1 MGHNIKLGQIYSN
14 PFVKAFKPQTESP
27 QSVSVQLKE
36 ESEDH
41 EVGMANGQL
50 DYIIKSANEL
60 KGKLGGEEKEIPGW
74 IQDHISKAH
83 SYLHQANS
91 GYHEYDDTEDMNEEK
106 LSFKKL
112 KKGDILVGKFP
123 PYKEMEV
130 VSTTDKSAK
139 VKSSKGAVIDIYSTN
154 NYELKEQ
161 SMKLTKIL
169 NEENASFNKWLLK
182 FVDDYISGGEFSK
195 GSPQFQW
202 ALATLLSATLTDA
215 NFHQAAKK
223 AKSVFRKAEEP
234 DNSDQMEQLIKM
246 KASDISKK
254 AKWDG
259 HDIIDGF
266 AYVTAMRIG
275 GPAMGN
281 VTALKNESVTEVRE
295 NVSPR
300 IARGKDTGDLIV
312 QMDGKEYVVGFSADG
327 YKNPYRIWPPKND
340 NGYDIN
346 KNATGK
352 KLWAKMKPMVDK
364 YLASKNEILDE
375 RLLNNPNQKLAGKTI
390 KTFKSNGYGKGYTI
404 TLTNDV
410 IIDIKSLSGTVYVSA
425 GDNLLNNP
433 NQKLAGK
440 TIKTFKSNGF
450 DAGYTMTLT
459 NDAVITIK
467 GGTIFVSLRENILS
481 NNVNEGKKMTHKYNP
496 DIEIELIEPTKR
508 GWKVY
513 QYEKGKKKIAH
524 FDQQD
529 INGKNAIFEVSV
541 NPYSISEY
549 GINENDY
556 KFGEVEYTA
565 KNMEPVDIMRL
576 AFALHQTPI
585 AKLAGK
591 NMDNRIRVARDL
603 GRMLGKNPTNPNEKG
618 KDSAWLLYPYK
629 NKLIDT
635 GEYKQIYTDLMNKL
649 KKISSSLQKGSV
661 GDSSAAK
668 AAAKADMKSEN
679 FKKTITESDK
689 INFPNYLYEE
699 LKGMV
704 WGDVCDKV
712 LKFLVDRR
720 GYRIM
725 NIKDDDRIDLAAGGL
740 QAFKEISQFLKNY
753 GIRNSISKEGGGQ
766 NSWLTLRTNPN
777 SIFDKNYPVK

>member
-1 MGHNIKLGQIYSN
+1 MGHGIKLGQVYSN

-27 QSVSVQLKE
+27 QSVSVQIKE

-41 EVGMANGQL
+41 EVGMANSQL

-60 KGKLGGEEKEIPGW
+60 KGKLGSEEKEIPGW

-106 LSFKKL
+106 ISFKKL

-130 VSTTDKSAK
+130 ISSTDKSAK

-161 SMKLTKIL
+161 SMKLTKII
-169 NEENASFNKWLLK
+169 NEQNASFNKWLLK

-223 AKSVFRKAEEP
+223 AKTVFRKAEEP

-259 HDIIDGF
+259 HAIIDGF

-281 VTALKNESVTEVRE
+281 VTALKNESKTEVKE
-295 NVSPR
+295 DVSPR

-312 QMDGKEYVVGFSADG
+312 QIDGKEYVIGFSADG

-340 NGYDIN
+340 TGYDIN

-364 YLASKNEILDE
+364 YLASKNEI
-375 RLLNNPNQKLAGKTI
+375 
-390 KTFKSNGYGKGYTI
+390 
-404 TLTNDV
+404 
-410 IIDIKSLSGTVYVSA
+410 
-425 GDNLLNNP
+425 
-433 NQKLAGK
+433 
-440 TIKTFKSNGF
+440 
-450 DAGYTMTLT
+450 
-459 NDAVITIK
+459 
-467 GGTIFVSLRENILS
+467 
-481 NNVNEGKKMTHKYNP
+481 
-496 DIEIELIEPTKR
+496 
-508 GWKVY
+508 
-513 QYEKGKKKIAH
+513 
-524 FDQQD
+524 
-529 INGKNAIFEVSV
+529 FEVSV
-541 NPYSISEY
+541 NSYSISEY
-549 GINENDY
+549 RIIESDY
-556 KFGEVEYTA
+556 KFGEVEYTL
-565 KNMEPVDIMRL
+565 KNMTPNQIQDISVQMN
-576 AFALHQTPI
+576 QTPI

-591 NMDNRIRVARDL
+591 NIDSRIRVARDL
-603 GRMLGKNPTNPNEKG
+603 GRLLGKNPMNPNEKG
-618 KDSAWLLYPYK
+618 KESALLLQPYK

-661 GDSSAAK
+661 GDSSSAK
-668 AAAKADMKSEN
+668 AAARADI
-679 FKKTITESDK
+679 KKE
-689 INFPNYLYEE
+689 F
-699 LKGMV
+699 
-704 WGDVCDKV
+704 
-712 LKFLVDRR
+712 
-720 GYRIM
+720 
-725 NIKDDDRIDLAAGGL
+725 
-740 QAFKEISQFLKNY
+740 
-753 GIRNSISKEGGGQ
+753 
-766 NSWLTLRTNPN
+766 
-777 SIFDKNYPVK
+777 